1 MNTDQIEG
9 KVRKVAGKVEE
20 KVGELVGDTGARA
33 EGIANQVAGAAQ
45 DAYGQARDQ
54 VQDMACGVSRKVEEN
69 PMVAVLLAGAV
80 GYLLGMLSRPRD

>member
-9 KVRKVAGKVEE
+9 KVKKVAGKVEE
-20 KVGELVGDTGARA
+20 KVGEIMGDAGSRA
-33 EGIANQVAGAAQ
+33 EGVANQVAGAAQ
-45 DAYGQARDQ
+45 DAYGQAREH

-69 PMVAVLLAGAV
+69 PMAAVLLAGAV